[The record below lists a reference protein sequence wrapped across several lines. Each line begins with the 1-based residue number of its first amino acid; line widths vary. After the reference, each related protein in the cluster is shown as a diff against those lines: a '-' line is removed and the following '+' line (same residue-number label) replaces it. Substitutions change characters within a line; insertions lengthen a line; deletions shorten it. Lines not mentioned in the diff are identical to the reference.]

1 MNKNMSE
8 PLLNASEEENILLD
22 DDWLIQKKEKK
33 PFIASHPSFIKYKE
47 TH

>member
-1 MNKNMSE
+1 MSE

-33 PFIASHPSFIKYKE
+33 PFIASHPSFIKCKE